1 MSFWSLTLER
11 VEQIKSQLKTKRD
24 LLDATLK
31 ETVRDSWTSDL
42 DQLKKLYDGYK
53 VSNGSTPQ
61 KNRATPTIT
70 KMAVKKSENSS
81 SNRVSESKNKKAVSE
96 ESKDESSDWSS
107 LSSQQP
113 RKQNKRKAIQKPRNP
128 VKG

>member
-24 LLDATLK
+24 QLDATLK
-31 ETVRDSWTSDL
+31 ETVRDSWRSDL

-53 VSNGSTPQ
+53 ISNGSTPQ

-113 RKQNKRKAIQKPRNP
+113 RKQNKRKAI
-128 VKG
+128 